1 MKRISV
7 LLLLVSLLGGLLSA
21 CRSQKA
27 QPTATLAPTLP
38 PPPTATRTPL
48 PTPTLPPTPIP
59 SPTPTL
65 APSPTPFVP
74 FDAAAAVD
82 NVNLRE
88 NPGYLF
94 KVLAKVKQG
103 TPLKVT
109 GRSPGGEWILVQA
122 PNDAQGWVFNQL
134 LEQGKDYGA
143 APLVQ
148 PQNVQLLQGKVVDQQ
163 GNPVSGIQFMIL
175 QGGGTSPTRNDA
187 MTDAD
192 GNFYAFMPPD
202 SAGTWQVAYTAIA
215 CTSNQMDENC
225 NSKNGV
231 SGNVDPLA
239 VTINLPHSDPLVF
252 VWKLLPIGG

>member
-1 MKRISV
+1 
-7 LLLLVSLLGGLLSA
+7 
-21 CRSQKA
+21 
-27 QPTATLAPTLP
+27 
-38 PPPTATRTPL
+38 
-48 PTPTLPPTPIP
+48 
-59 SPTPTL
+59 L

-94 KVLAKVKQG
+94 KVLSKVKQG

-109 GRSPGGEWILVQA
+109 GRSPGGEWIFVQG
-122 PNDAQGWVFNQL
+122 PDGVTGWVFNQL

-148 PQNVQLLQGKVVDQQ
+148 PKNVQLLQGKVVDQQ
-163 GNPVSGIQFMIL
+163 GKPVSGIQFMIT
-175 QGGGTSPTRNDA
+175 QGNAQGSAQGSGTSSTRNDA

-252 VWKLLPIGG
+252 TWILLPIGG